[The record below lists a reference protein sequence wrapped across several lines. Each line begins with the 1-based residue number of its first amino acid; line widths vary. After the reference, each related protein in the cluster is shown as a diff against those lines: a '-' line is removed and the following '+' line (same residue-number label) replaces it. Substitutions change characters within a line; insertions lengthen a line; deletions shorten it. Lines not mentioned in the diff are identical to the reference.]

1 MSSWDKSW
9 IFQNRAASKI
19 ARIIIPTFIV
29 CYQCRMEYKEE
40 NLCKFNFESWI
51 SENWSKFLTAEAANM
66 TENNFQNIQKHSFYS
81 CQPDIYLNVTN
92 LKKNGGKRLFLE
104 FIFLRPE
111 IQLNNVLILI
121 VCILQCVTILELFM
135 KMTENSFELQLW
147 ELLLLQCHVE
157 KCNQEM

>member
-81 CQPDIYLNVTN
+81 YQPDISKCYK
-92 LKKNGGKRLFLE
+92 LKRKWRQNTFFEFL
-104 FIFLRPE
+104 FLRPE
-111 IQLNNVLILI
+111 IQFNNVLILI

>member
-81 CQPDIYLNVTN
+81 YQPDKCYK
-92 LKKNGGKRLFLE
+92 LKKSGGKRLSLE
-104 FIFLRPE
+104 FLFLRPE
-111 IQLNNVLILI
+111 IQFNNVLILI